1 MSTGPLRPGVRL
13 GVDVGSVRV
22 GVARTDPEAILTIPV
37 ETIHRSDD
45 GSDLRR
51 LVDIA
56 RQFDVVEIVV
66 GLPRHLGGGEGV
78 SAGAARRF
86 ARRIARALPDVRV
99 CLVDER
105 LSSNQ
110 AHRRLRESG
119 VPEREHRAM
128 VDQVAAQI
136 ILEQALDDE
145 RMGTGIPG
153 QTVEPRDRKGT

>member
-1 MSTGPLRPGVRL
+1 VSAGLRPGVRL

-37 ETIHRSDD
+37 ETVRRAED
-45 GSDLRR
+45 GSDVARIAE
-51 LVDIA
+51 IA
-56 RQFDVVEIVV
+56 RDHGAVEVVV

-78 SAGAARRF
+78 SANAARRF
-86 ARRIARALPDVRV
+86 ARRIARALPEVRV

-119 VPEREHRAM
+119 VPERGHRAV

-136 ILEQALDDE
+136 ILEQALDEE
-145 RMGTGIPG
+145 RRGTGIPG
-153 QTVEPRDRKGT
+153 VTVEPRDRKGPR